1 MKTTESKLNKI
12 HLFHGN
18 KNQKKKIPKENAQIS
33 TEQFKLK
40 KNKSNGRYA
49 NWKECERNEN
59 EKRPIGFLG

>member
-1 MKTTESKLNKI
+1 MKIKI
-12 HLFHGN
+12 EM
-18 KNQKKKIPKENAQIS
+18 PKENARKS

-59 EKRPIGFLG
+59 EKRPIRFLG